1 MIKAV
6 FFDIDGTLIAHDLKV
21 VPKDTRKALESLK
34 KKGIKCVV
42 ASGRHLLEFAFLDI
56 ADLKFDAYVLLNGQL
71 CLDDKY
77 EVIYDNPIS
86 TKDRDKLIE
95 AFNTH
100 LLPLAI
106 VEKDRL
112 YINFNNE
119 DVKKA
124 QDSIS
129 SPLFEVGE
137 YKGDAIYQITAF
149 GNEDKL
155 RELVKDLKS
164 VKLTRWNP
172 LGVDIIPSIGGKAK
186 GIEAVLKT
194 FAIKEDEFM
203 AFGDGENDIAML
215 KAAGLGIA
223 MGQAS
228 EAVKNSADYVTATC
242 KEDGVIKALKDLE
255 VIA

>member
-77 EVIYDNPIS
+77 EVIFDNPIS

-155 RELVKDLKS
+155 KELVKDLKS

-203 AFGDGENDIAML
+203 AFGDGENDIDML
-215 KAAGLGIA
+215 KMAKIGVA
-223 MGQAS
+223 MG
-228 EAVKNSADYVTATC
+228 NSS
-242 KEDGVIKALKDLE
+242 KALKE
-255 VIA
+255 VADFVSLDAGRGGISKALRHFEII

>member
-21 VPKDTRKALESLK
+21 VPKDTREALAILR

-42 ASGRHLLEFAFLDI
+42 ASGRHLLEFEFLDI
-56 ADLKFDAYVLLNGQL
+56 ADLRFDAYVLLNGQL

-77 EVIYDNPIS
+77 EVIFDNPIS

-137 YKGDAIYQITAF
+137 YKGEAIYQITAF

-155 RELVKDLKS
+155 KELVKDLKS

-172 LGVDIIPSIGGKAK
+172 LGVDIIPRIGGKAK

-194 FAIKEDEFM
+194 LAIKEDEFM
-203 AFGDGENDIAML
+203 AFGDGENDIDML
-215 KAAGLGIA
+215 KMAKIGIA
-223 MGQAS
+223 MG
-228 EAVKNSADYVTATC
+228 NSSNALKEVADYVSLDASRGGIS
-242 KEDGVIKALKDLE
+242 KALRHFGVI
-255 VIA
+255 